1 MFRMLSFVQC
11 GKCFY
16 NRIRKTEV
24 ALSYNLLT
32 LHSVKKIEKQYRTNE
47 KIESICGAAGCVYAG
62 YGIVFQRRR
71 PVVRSSD
78 RRSGK
83 RRRRYET
90 ENRRERYIL
99 RQNGL
104 RKIRPLSHGF
114 WSGDKV
120 AEGKTYTF
128 TPDKTGSFEVVFIAV
143 NSIGRDEVKF
153 SVNVVKYKGGFFIV
167 NEGSFGRTM
176 GTVDYF
182 ADASS
187 RTPAVYK
194 AANPGKELGNTTD
207 YGALWNGNYYFVSKQ
222 GRKLVKASEADF
234 KDQGEFTPGVQGADA
249 DGRSFAGVDAN
260 HGVYTTAN
268 GAYIVDLNT
277 FTGIK
282 YLEGSKGSGTTGM
295 SAQCGAAVTE
305 GDYIFVINIKDGV
318 LVYSKADYSFIK
330 NLCPAHI
337 GFVKSKD
344 GSLWASDGGSL
355 YRINTSSL
363 SVVKTDLPEGLSV
376 YTDRWAWKPA
386 IFAAS
391 SSENALFFGCAD
403 GYEVKKI
410 YKYEIG
416 NASSLSQPFAQ
427 GGATDFLYGAGI
439 QVDPSTGDVLAS
451 FTGVSWGDNKNKLV
465 VFDGKTGAEKS
476 RFEYEEYVFPA
487 MIIFND

>member
-1 MFRMLSFVQC
+1 MKKSKVFAVLLAAFALVMVSCSKEDGPSSAPQIGEVENAVDGMKLKTGESVTFSARMVCEDQASF
-11 GKCFY
+11 
-16 NRIRKTEV
+16 
-24 ALSYNLLT
+24 AWLL
-32 LHSVKKIEKQYRTNE
+32 
-47 KIESICGAAGCVYAG
+47 
-62 YGIVFQRRR
+62 
-71 PVVRSSD
+71 D
-78 RRSGK
+78 
-83 RRRRYET
+83 
-90 ENRRERYIL
+90 
-99 RQNGL
+99 
-104 RKIRPLSHGF
+104 
-114 WSGDKV
+114 GDKV

-222 GRKLVKASEADF
+222 GRKLVKALAADF

-391 SSENALFFGCAD
+391 SSENALFFGSAD
-403 GYEVKKI
+403 GNEVKKI